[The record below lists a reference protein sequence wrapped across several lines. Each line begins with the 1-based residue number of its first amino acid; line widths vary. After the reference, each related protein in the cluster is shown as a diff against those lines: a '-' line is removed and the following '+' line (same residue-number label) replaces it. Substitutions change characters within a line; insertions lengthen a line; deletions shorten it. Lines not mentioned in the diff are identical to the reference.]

1 MERRSLRPGGTRVDS
16 RAGRGVPSSGA
27 GLVLVTEDREW
38 LDRIRGGNQ
47 AALELLFRTHV
58 RTLTA
63 FAHRYVQSLSGAQ
76 EVVQEVFVRLWQGR
90 HSWAFHGTVR
100 GHLFASAHRVSL
112 EALRR
117 MHRESRW

>member
-16 RAGRGVPSSGA
+16 RSGRGVSPSGS

-47 AALELLFRTHV
+47 AALEVLFRTHV
-58 RTLTA
+58 RALTA

-76 EVVQEVFVRLWQGR
+76 EVVQEVFVRLFVKAQKR
-90 HSWAFHGTVR
+90 DLLELS
-100 GHLFASAHRVSL
+100 LFRS
-112 EALRR
+112 
-117 MHRESRW
+117 